1 MGGGEVPGRA
11 GTAVTVE
18 GLRGDAGLCA
28 CRAGAGAT
36 GETARGS
43 LLTSDVLFL
52 DFLDN
57 TRVQPV
63 VA

>member
-18 GLRGDAGLCA
+18 GLEGDAGLCA

-36 GETARGS
+36 SETAKGS
-43 LLTSDVLFL
+43 LLTSGVLFF

-57 TRVQPV
+57 TRFQPV
-63 VA
+63 AA